1 MNVRKLEAVKMA
13 LAEDVGLGD
22 VTTQATVAPDRFGT
36 GRLWVKES
44 GVLAGLDAALL
55 VFQEVDPDLV
65 FEANAADGE
74 ALEAGT
80 TIASVRG
87 RLGSI
92 LTAERTALNFLQRL
106 SGIAT
111 RTRSFVELLRGT
123 GVAVIDTRKTTPG
136 LRAFEKDAVR
146 AGGGQNHRWGLDS
159 GVLIKDNHIFA
170 AGGVGAALRAA
181 RAYAPHALKL
191 EIECKRLEQVREA
204 LDEGADIIMLDNM
217 RGERL
222 QSALEMIGTRA
233 QVEVS
238 GGIREE
244 TIQDVALPGVDW
256 ISVGAL
262 THSVRSLDIALD
274 LEERKDGK

>member
-1 MNVRKLEAVKMA
+1 MNVRKLDAVRMA

-22 VTTQATVAPDRFGT
+22 VTTQATVAPDRVGT
-36 GRLWVKES
+36 GRLWAKES
-44 GVLAGLDAALL
+44 GVLAGLDAAIL

-65 FEANAADGE
+65 FEASAADGE
-74 ALEAGT
+74 SLEAGT

-159 GVLIKDNHIFA
+159 GVLIKDNHILA

-191 EIECKRLEQVREA
+191 EIECKRLEQVHEA

-222 QSALEMIGTRA
+222 QSALEIIGSKA

-244 TIQDVALPGVDW
+244 TIRDVALPGVDW

-274 LEERKDGK
+274 LEEKKDGN